1 MQKATSLVKF
11 DGRGLRRFWE
21 MTPKHRAFRY
31 SVSVI
36 PIRKETD
43 LETSIKIED
52 LKSIS
57 EYKRA
62 ILINEEKPLKSLELL
77 AYWIKEFRSDHIGL
91 PVYNHLLELYAGT
104 LLKVDNIPES
114 ELQYKNCIEHSK
126 NTKFFDAEY
135 RVSTIVVFL

>member
-1 MQKATSLVKF
+1 
-11 DGRGLRRFWE
+11 

-77 AYWIKEFRSDHIGL
+77 AY
-91 PVYNHLLELYAGT
+91 
-104 LLKVDNIPES
+104 
-114 ELQYKNCIEHSK
+114 
-126 NTKFFDAEY
+126 
-135 RVSTIVVFL
+135 